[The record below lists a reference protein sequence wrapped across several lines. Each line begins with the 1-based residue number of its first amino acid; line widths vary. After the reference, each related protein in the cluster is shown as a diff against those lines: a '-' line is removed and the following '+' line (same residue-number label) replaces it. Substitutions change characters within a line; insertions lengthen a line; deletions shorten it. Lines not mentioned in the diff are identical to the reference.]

1 MWDFRARAL
10 PVRDL
15 RGYPAVVAGATTWTQ
30 AREQI
35 LQICR
40 SRADAR
46 TLRLEVL
53 AVLRRVIGFDAYV
66 WLLTDPETSVGS
78 APLADVPCLPELP
91 RLIRLKYLTTVNR
104 WTAMIT
110 PVASL
115 HQATGGDLARS
126 LLWRDLLRSYQIGD
140 IATSVHRDRFGCWAF
155 LDLWRGSGAPP
166 FAAAELELLHD
177 VAAPLT
183 TALRHSQAAAFAA
196 ERAAELVSAG
206 PVVLLLS
213 PGLDVLAQTP
223 QTQRYLRLLIPPDAG
238 GQAPVPAGAY
248 NVGAQL
254 LAREAGVDGHPPLAR
269 VHLGSGRWL
278 TLRASRLDSAQP
290 VPERDIAVSIE
301 TTAPDGRVSLFARA
315 CGLSP
320 REAELLDH
328 VVAGASTRDIAR
340 LMFLSEHTVQ
350 DHLKSIFAKT
360 DTRTRRT
367 LLARVLGT

>member
-1 MWDFRARAL
+1 
-10 PVRDL
+10 
-15 RGYPAVVAGATTWTQ
+15 VASTTAWTQ

-35 LQICR
+35 LRLCR
-40 SRADAR
+40 ADADAR
-46 TLRLEVL
+46 TLRLQVL

-66 WLLTDPETSVGS
+66 WLVTDPETSVGS

-91 RLIRLKYLTTVNR
+91 RLIRLKYLTSVNR
-104 WTAMIT
+104 WTSMIT

-115 HQATGGDLARS
+115 RQATGGDLARS
-126 LLWRDLLRSYQIGD
+126 LMWRDLLCRYQIGD
-140 IATSVHRDRFGCWAF
+140 IAASVHRDRFGCWAF
-155 LDLWRGSGAPP
+155 LDLWRGQGASP
-166 FAAAELELLHD
+166 FAAAELEFLHSI
-177 VAAPLT
+177 AGPLA

-196 ERAAELVSAG
+196 GRASEQASGG

-213 PGLDVLAQTP
+213 PALDVRAQTP
-223 QTQRYLRLLIPPDAG
+223 QTQRYLRLLVPPDAA

-248 NVGAQL
+248 NVAAQL
-254 LAREAGVDGHPPLAR
+254 LAREAGVDGNPPLAR
-269 VHLGSGRWL
+269 VHLGSGHWL
-278 TLRASRLDSAQP
+278 TLHAARMDSAQP

-301 TTAPDGRVSLFARA
+301 ATAPGGRVSLFARA
-315 CGLSP
+315 CGLSS

-328 VVAGASTRDIAR
+328 LVTGAGTRDIAR

-360 DTRTRRT
+360 ATRTRRT